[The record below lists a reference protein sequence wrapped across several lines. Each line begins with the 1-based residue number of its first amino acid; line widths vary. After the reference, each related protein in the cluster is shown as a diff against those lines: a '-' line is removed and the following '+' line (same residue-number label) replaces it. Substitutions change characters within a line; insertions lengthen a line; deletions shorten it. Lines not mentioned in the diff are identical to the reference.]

1 MFLPRKLPV
10 LSQNSFDFIKTKY
23 PEIPSGIAQEKVIS
37 DTTEEKLK
45 KAIEE
50 FKAEFLK

>member
-1 MFLPRKLPV
+1 M
-10 LSQNSFDFIKTKY
+10 SQNSFDFIKTKY